1 MKEDAVDS
9 VVCDGEQ
16 ECCEWS
22 LVIIEDKGRLAIEL
36 VYLRLQVRAAGRR
49 RDECGDPCSTLEG
62 GLKVANTG
70 DTPTFGATIS
80 D

>member
-22 LVIIEDKGRLAIEL
+22 LVIIEDKRRLAHL
-36 VYLRLQVRAAGRR
+36 
-49 RDECGDPCSTLEG
+49 
-62 GLKVANTG
+62 
-70 DTPTFGATIS
+70 
-80 D
+80 